1 MSTKK
6 DNFQLSDKKL
16 MKLAI
21 SLAENQKYFTGTNP
35 SVGCVITRNN
45 KIISYG
51 VTGKNGRPHAEI
63 NAINKNKSKD
73 LYNSSMYVSLEPCTH
88 YGKTPPCTNTLIK
101 KKFKKVFFSHTDED
115 KRTKNTAKNILEKHK
130 INVKNNFINNKT
142 KKLYFEYDFIRKNN
156 FPYVIG
162 KLAIS
167 QNNRIYR
174 DKTPV
179 SNLYSKDITHILR
192 YRCQALLTSYVTIN
206 NDNPKL
212 TCRLNGLEKC
222 SPTIVIIDKDLK
234 VKSSSKIFKNKDLK
248 KIIFSKSNNKDK
260 IKKLRHTNTE
270 IFNIRTLSKEF
281 DLKYVLSILHKKNLH
296 QILIECGPT
305 LLENFIN
312 NGLVNEFYLFKSNKS
327 IKIKDTIYVK
337 KLLKILNTNYK
348 KNKINTFIDKD
359 KLTCFN

>member
-1 MSTKK
+1 M
-6 DNFQLSDKKL
+6 
-16 MKLAI
+16 
-21 SLAENQKYFTGTNP
+21 
-35 SVGCVITRNN
+35 
-45 KIISYG
+45 
-51 VTGKNGRPHAEI
+51 
-63 NAINKNKSKD
+63 
-73 LYNSSMYVSLEPCTH
+73 
-88 YGKTPPCTNTLIK
+88 
-101 KKFKKVFFSHTDED
+101 
-115 KRTKNTAKNILEKHK
+115 
-130 INVKNNFINNKT
+130 
-142 KKLYFEYDFIRKNN
+142 YFEYDFIRKNN

-174 DKTPV
+174 DKTPI

-270 IFNIRTLSKEF
+270 IFNIRTLGKEF

-296 QILIECGPT
+296 QILIESGPT

-359 KLTCFN
+359 KLTYFN

>member
-1 MSTKK
+1 
-6 DNFQLSDKKL
+6 
-16 MKLAI
+16 
-21 SLAENQKYFTGTNP
+21 
-35 SVGCVITRNN
+35 
-45 KIISYG
+45 
-51 VTGKNGRPHAEI
+51 
-63 NAINKNKSKD
+63 
-73 LYNSSMYVSLEPCTH
+73 MYVSLEPCTH

-115 KRTKNTAKNILEKHK
+115 KRTKNTAKNILEKYK

-174 DKTPV
+174 DKTPI

-234 VKSSSKIFKNKDLK
+234 VKS
-248 KIIFSKSNNKDK
+248 
-260 IKKLRHTNTE
+260 
-270 IFNIRTLSKEF
+270 LS
-281 DLKYVLSILHKKNLH
+281 
-296 QILIECGPT
+296 LIH
-305 LLENFIN
+305 I
-312 NGLVNEFYLFKSNKS
+312 
-327 IKIKDTIYVK
+327 
-337 KLLKILNTNYK
+337 
-348 KNKINTFIDKD
+348 
-359 KLTCFN
+359 